1 MGLFQGDLIN
11 VLFTNKEP
19 SNLSLNKISMEVMMQ
34 EAARVIYSRFCPK
47 EINHLLLSGE
57 GIEELISYVKRHI
70 LIF

>member
-19 SNLSLNKISMEVMMQ
+19 SNLSLNKISMGVIMQ
-34 EAARVIYSRFCPK
+34 ETSRAIYSRFCPK
-47 EINHLLLSGE
+47 EINYLLLSGE
-57 GIEELISYVKRHI
+57 AIQELISFKRHI